1 MIDIH
6 YHDACPDELFDEYG
20 ESVDLELLAQESER
34 QRDKYLEESREWAE
48 WSERQRG
55 Y

>member
-6 YHDACPDELFDEYG
+6 YHDACPDELFDEDG
-20 ESVDLELLAQESER
+20 EEIDLELLAAENER
-34 QRDKYLEESREWAE
+34 NRDSYIEDCRDFAA
-48 WSERQRG
+48 WSSSQRG